1 MKAKKIFHRIFENIL
16 FSLPLHFF
24 ITLSLFLQGCITKP
38 RTPLLPIVTP
48 ALPSLVRVHEIILDA
63 GHGGKDPGAIGPM
76 GLLEKD
82 VVLDI
87 AQRLAEIFKDRG
99 VKVILTRESD
109 VFISLQSRTE
119 MASQSQADL
128 FVSIHANSS
137 PIRSVAGVEVFS
149 LKDLGYVEKNEV
161 QRKTN
166 YELMFETL
174 AMKQGSKDLENI
186 LEDLLYSHKQA
197 QSLSLAKTLSE
208 TVSQEAN
215 TENRGFKTSH
225 FYVLRNTLIPAVL
238 VEIGFLTHPREEKLL
253 QTSAYR
259 QKIAEG
265 LARGILLYDSQN

>member
-1 MKAKKIFHRIFENIL
+1 MT
-16 FSLPLHFF
+16 SL
-24 ITLSLFLQGCITKP
+24 
-38 RTPLLPIVTP
+38 TPVVTP
-48 ALPSLVRVHEIILDA
+48 AVPSLVKVHEIILDA
-63 GHGGKDPGAIGPM
+63 GHGGKDPGALAPV
-76 GLLEKD
+76 GLREKD

-87 AQRLAEIFKDRG
+87 AQRLAEILKDRG
-99 VKVILTRESD
+99 VKVIMTRAND

-119 MASQSQADL
+119 IASQSKADL
-128 FVSIHANSS
+128 FLSIHANSS
-137 PIRSVAGVEVFS
+137 PTHSVAGVEVFS

-166 YELMFETL
+166 SELMFQTL
-174 AMKQGSKDLENI
+174 AMKQGSRDLENI

-215 TENRGFKTSH
+215 TENRGSKTSH

-238 VEIGFLTHPREEKLL
+238 VEIGFLTHPREGKLL